1 MLDHFLY
8 SLNATLPVFALMV
21 LGWVLKR
28 ARFLNDEFIRVANR
42 LVFNVALPCML
53 FLDIAG
59 MDPSQLL
66 DGRFVAYGFVVTL
79 LSILGIWALTR
90 LFLKDRTQVGAFVQG
105 AYRSSAAILGAALIT
120 NIYGD
125 AGYAP
130 LMILASVPLYNVFA
144 VLILVLE
151 AGGGGKL
158 DGARVK
164 RAALNVCKN
173 PIILG
178 ILAGM
183 PFALLGIPIPAMAS
197 KCASM
202 LGSLATPLALLAIG
216 AGFEG
221 RKALAKLKPTIAAS
235 LIKLVAQPLVFIP
248 LAVALGFT
256 GEKLIGILVML
267 AAPATPSCYIMAK
280 NMKNDGVLT
289 ASIVVTTTL
298 LAAFTL
304 TGWIFVLKCLQLIG

>member
-1 MLDHFLY
+1 MDHFLY

-216 AGFEG
+216 AGFVWG
-221 RKALAKLKPTIAAS
+221 DALQKAGPTVSAS
-235 LIKLVAQPLVFIP
+235 AIKLVVLPALFLPI
-248 LAVALGFT
+248 AVRLGFRN
-256 GEKLIGILVML
+256 EQLMAILIML
-267 AAPATPSCYIMAK
+267 GSPSTPSGYIMAK
-280 NMKNDGVLT
+280 QMGNDGVL
-289 ASIVVTTTL
+289 ANGIVVLTTL
-298 LAAFTL
+298 LAAVTI
-304 TGWIFVLKCLQLIG
+304 TGWIFLLRTLGLL

>member
-164 RAALNVCKN
+164 RATLNVCKN

-178 ILAGM
+178 ILMFLIGS
-183 PFALLGIPIPAMAS
+183 LLGILPE
-197 KCASM
+197 
-202 LGSLATPLALLAIG
+202 ALRV
-216 AGFEG
+216 
-221 RKALAKLKPTIAAS
+221 RKAS
-235 LIKLVAQPLVFIP
+235 R
-248 LAVALGFT
+248 AL
-256 GEKLIGILVML
+256 ED
-267 AAPATPSCYIMAK
+267 AAPRP
-280 NMKNDGVLT
+280 
-289 ASIVVTTTL
+289 
-298 LAAFTL
+298 
-304 TGWIFVLKCLQLIG
+304 

>member
-183 PFALLGIPIPAMAS
+183 PFALLGIPIPAIAS

-216 AGFEG
+216 AGFVWG
-221 RKALAKLKPTIAAS
+221 DALQKAGPTVAAS
-235 LIKLVAQPLVFIP
+235 AIKLVVLPALFLPV
-248 LAVALGFT
+248 AVRLGFRN
-256 GEKLIGILVML
+256 EQLMAILIML
-267 AAPATPSCYIMAK
+267 GSPSTPSGYIMAK
-280 NMKNDGVLT
+280 QMGNDGVL
-289 ASIVVTTTL
+289 ANGIVVLTTL
-298 LAAFTL
+298 LAAVTI
-304 TGWIFVLKCLQLIG
+304 TGWIFLLRTLGLL

>member
-216 AGFEG
+216 AGFVWG
-221 RKALAKLKPTIAAS
+221 DALQKAGPTVAAS
-235 LIKLVAQPLVFIP
+235 AIKLVVLPALFLPV
-248 LAVALGFT
+248 AVRLGFRN
-256 GEKLIGILVML
+256 EQLMAILIML
-267 AAPATPSCYIMAK
+267 GSPSTPSGYIMAK
-280 NMKNDGVLT
+280 QMGNDGVL
-289 ASIVVTTTL
+289 ANGIVVLTTL
-298 LAAFTL
+298 LAAVTI
-304 TGWIFVLKCLQLIG
+304 TGWIVLLRTLGLL

>member
-216 AGFEG
+216 AGFVRG
-221 RKALAKLKPTIAAS
+221 DALQKAGPTVAAS
-235 LIKLVAQPLVFIP
+235 AIKLVVLPALFLPI
-248 LAVALGFT
+248 AVRLGFRN
-256 GEKLIGILVML
+256 EQLMAILIML
-267 AAPATPSCYIMAK
+267 GSPSTPSGYIMAK
-280 NMKNDGVLT
+280 QMGNDGVL
-289 ASIVVTTTL
+289 ANGIVVLTTL
-298 LAAFTL
+298 LAAVTI
-304 TGWIFVLKCLQLIG
+304 TGWIFLLRTLGLL

>member
-151 AGGGGKL
+151 AGGGAKL

-216 AGFEG
+216 AGFVWG
-221 RKALAKLKPTIAAS
+221 DALQKAGPTVAAS
-235 LIKLVAQPLVFIP
+235 AIKLVVLPALFLPV
-248 LAVALGFT
+248 AVRLGFRN
-256 GEKLIGILVML
+256 EQLMAILIML
-267 AAPATPSCYIMAK
+267 GSPSTPSGYIMAK
-280 NMKNDGVLT
+280 QMGNDGVL
-289 ASIVVTTTL
+289 ANGIVVLTTL
-298 LAAFTL
+298 LAAVTI
-304 TGWIFVLKCLQLIG
+304 TGWIFLLRTLGLL